1 MNALLKILFLPVL
14 ALLFAAPAAAQPLA
28 SGVQWKDP
36 AEVDLEVD
44 FPGQG
49 YSARW
54 QLFRCD
60 CGDLLIRSELAEP
73 GEAVHGDIV
82 LVGNRAVLTRGFG
95 DDAAELASV
104 DAPAL
109 MMQLALRLLQRIEPA
124 GPPAVTERREVSVE
138 DAINPIHLDTGAAA
152 GGFPAPWSVTGAIW
166 PAGDT
171 ERRFDLVFEFDTG
184 GVPGAEGGEG
194 RMRIAGTAEY
204 ARAPFPLEPGME
216 LGDWTLGW
224 RDPEDPLADEA
235 DMPATLADLRKL
247 VRNNPY

>member
-1 MNALLKILFLPVL
+1 MVLLNVVPAVAEPLP
-14 ALLFAAPAAAQPLA
+14 ADA
-28 SGVQWKDP
+28 QWKDP
-36 AEVDLEVD
+36 SAVELEID

-60 CGDLLIRSELAEP
+60 CGDLLIRSELEEP
-73 GEAVHGDIV
+73 GAAVHGDIV

-95 DDAAELASV
+95 DAADELASV

-124 GPPAVTERREVSVE
+124 GPSAVTERREVTVE
-138 DAINPIHLDTGAAA
+138 DPVNPIHLDTGAAV

-166 PAGDT
+166 PVGDT
-171 ERRFDLVFEFDTG
+171 ERRFDLAFAFDTAG
-184 GVPGAEGGEG
+184 MPGADGGEG

-204 ARAPFPLEPGME
+204 AREPFPLEPGME
-216 LGDWTLGW
+216 LGDWTLDW
-224 RDPEDPLADEA
+224 RDPEDPLAAGA
-235 DMPATLADLRKL
+235 DAPATLADLREL
-247 VRNNPY
+247 VR